1 MRKNI
6 LTGLVTLMIITVS
19 VFGFSGCGANDEKGK
34 ETAADITI
42 AGSSSVQP
50 LSESLAEVFMDSNE
64 EINVT
69 IQGGGSGQGIK
80 SVEKGIAEIGSLSRK
95 VKEGEKQSVER
106 EYLIAMDGIAVV
118 VNKDVS
124 VTDLTL
130 EQIRDIYTGK
140 ITNWKEVGGAD
151 HAITVITREEGS
163 GTRTSFTEITGVLQK
178 DSAGGEKDEMTVDA
192 LVQPSTGAVRE
203 TVATTPDS
211 IGYVSLNVL
220 DNTVR
225 TVKVEGMEATV
236 ENVHNGSYQISRPFF
251 YVTGKK
257 VSAAAKRFIDFVMS
271 EEGQKVVEESGFI
284 PVE

>member
-6 LTGLVTLMIITVS
+6 LTGLVSLLIIAVS
-19 VFGFSGCGANDEKGK
+19 IFGFSGCGENDEEGK
-34 ETAADITI
+34 EAAADITI

-50 LSESLAEVFMDSNE
+50 LSESLAEVFMDSNK

-95 VKEGEKQSVER
+95 LKEGEKESVDR

-124 VTDLTL
+124 VADLTL

-140 ITNWKEVGGAD
+140 ITSWQEVGGED
-151 HAITVITREEGS
+151 RAITVITREEGS
-163 GTRTSFTEITGVLQK
+163 GTRNSFTEITGVLQK
-178 DSAGGEKDEMTVDA
+178 DKAGNEKDEMTVDA

-225 TVKVEGMEATV
+225 TVSVEGTKATV
-236 ENVHNGSYQISRPFF
+236 ENVRNGSYPISRPFF
-251 YVTGKK
+251 YVTGDKL
-257 VSAAAKRFIDFVMS
+257 SAGAKRFIDFVLS
-271 EEGQKVVEESGFI
+271 GEGQKVVEESGFI